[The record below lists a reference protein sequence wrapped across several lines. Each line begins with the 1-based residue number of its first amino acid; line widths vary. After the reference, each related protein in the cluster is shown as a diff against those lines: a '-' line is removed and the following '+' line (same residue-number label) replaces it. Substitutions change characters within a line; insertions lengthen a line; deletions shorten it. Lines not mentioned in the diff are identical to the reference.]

1 MNSAFLKDFVRY
13 KKYQYFVS
21 KDNEKIFTNDPSI
34 KDQNFLYSLRKNG
47 YVIIPNFFSKTECSK
62 LIDTIDK
69 FIMDNPKYIWKDD
82 TDSDNR
88 IFGAE
93 NISINTKKALENF
106 INYSQKIG
114 EHYLK
119 HKIGL
124 FMVMANRTV
133 FKDKNMGSGA
143 GWHKD
148 SYSKQFKSILYLND
162 VNPSN
167 GPFQL
172 IKNSNK
178 NFFMIKLFLKL
189 KNKFP
194 STRFSHDDILTI
206 LNNEKNKIIELTAK
220 AGTLILVDTSFLH
233 RGKPIENSSRYALT
247 NYFFSPKKFE
257 DHKNHFQPKIEKL
270 MK

>member
-34 KDQNFLYSLRKNG
+34 KDQNFLSSLRKNG

-106 INYSQKIG
+106 INYSQKI
-114 EHYLK
+114 
-119 HKIGL
+119 
-124 FMVMANRTV
+124 F
-133 FKDKNMGSGA
+133 
-143 GWHKD
+143 
-148 SYSKQFKSILYLND
+148 
-162 VNPSN
+162 
-167 GPFQL
+167 
-172 IKNSNK
+172 IKY
-178 NFFMIKLFLKL
+178 FLFLTFML
-189 KNKFP
+189 
-194 STRFSHDDILTI
+194 
-206 LNNEKNKIIELTAK
+206 
-220 AGTLILVDTSFLH
+220 
-233 RGKPIENSSRYALT
+233 
-247 NYFFSPKKFE
+247 
-257 DHKNHFQPKIEKL
+257 
-270 MK
+270 